1 MLKKMVY
8 KLLHFFGYELYKF
21 PSPDDIARLKEE
33 ETIKWEQE
41 QIKKSQAKLQWLVN
55 KGVKTILDIGANTG
69 QAADTFRKIFPEA
82 KIYSFEPLPDCY
94 QELMDNFKDVPLF
107 EAFNIALGDSVG
119 EIVFN
124 RNEYSPSSSLL
135 PLADTHKI
143 NFPFA
148 YEEVPQKVEIKRLDD
163 MAAELEICTPML
175 IKIDV
180 QGFEDKVIDGGLS
193 VISKADVIIIEM
205 SVEVLYEGQILF
217 DGLYTKLKSMGFT
230 YHGNYEQ
237 LCSPED
243 GRVLQM
249 DSIFVKN

>member
-21 PSPDDIARLKEE
+21 PSSDDIASLKEAEKIKRE
-33 ETIKWEQE
+33 EE
-41 QIKKSQAKLQWLVN
+41 QIERSQAKLQWLIN

-69 QAADTFRKIFPEA
+69 QAAATFRKIFPEA

-94 QELMDNFKDVPLF
+94 QELTDNFKDVPLF
-107 EAFNIALGDSVG
+107 QAFNIALGDSFG
-119 EIVFN
+119 KIVFN

-135 PLADTHKI
+135 TLADNHKT

-148 YEEVPQKVEIKRLDD
+148 YQEVPQEVEIKRLDD
-163 MAAELEICTPML
+163 MVEELEICSPML

-193 VISKADVIIIEM
+193 IISKADAIIIEM
-205 SVEVLYEGQILF
+205 SVEILYEGQVLF
-217 DGLYTKLKSMGFT
+217 DGLYTKLKGMGFN

-249 DSIFVKN
+249 DSIFVKD